1 MQFLELSLQGVRGFS
16 PAVRAALRSGYCL
29 LKTAGANQPPL
40 SGLCSSLLYP
50 DGRGGDAEY
59 KATGQPISRASVTM
73 MAGDQ
78 SIFRLVRSLG
88 GAGALQQLNKT
99 SNQFELLSEDPTE
112 IAQFLRSHLGLPT
125 RKAFESVLALAAH
138 NLPSRRQKS
147 AHKTPSAHGL
157 LSPKPG
163 LRGVEP
169 PKDLSTAEAKLA
181 ELERELMLSKEVEKI
196 QYRVDGVSSKLFE
209 VEEKLKGTEALKE
222 KIREVEQACRQAP
235 TVESLKLPPDIIERV
250 ERFAAITD
258 KYQQSVAKLGSERD
272 DEYDTLPRLL
282 EPVHRR
288 PSFWAAIGFGVAC
301 IILGMI
307 IGGSWRY
314 LALLDI
320 PAFGLAAILA
330 INYID
335 DVRYS
340 KVASRKG
347 ERFATREKRIQEEYE
362 SESRVI
368 KAATAALQLESP
380 AEIIEALGQRAKLTA
395 ELGDLRRQL
404 ADYERKPDY
413 ASAKSQVA
421 VLKREQDQLNKQLT
435 EKGAYVRE
443 GREVEREAD
452 RLRASIA
459 GSKAQPAAPAPTI
472 ESVSALA
479 PSQPEDPFPA
489 LLSVGAD
496 LFGTDLQSAGA
507 LIKERWFQF
516 FAGLTEQKYQNLRLE
531 KDGKAQLTCNG
542 QPLAAVALPGM
553 DLDLLYLAARFA
565 VIERYCARSRV
576 ACLMDDVLVGFDEA
590 KLFLLGRMLKQ
601 LGQVTQVLHAA
612 SQPGLEQLADASVN
626 V

>member
-1 MQFLELSLQGVRGFS
+1 M
-16 PAVRAALRSGYCL
+16 
-29 LKTAGANQPPL
+29 
-40 SGLCSSLLYP
+40 
-50 DGRGGDAEY
+50 
-59 KATGQPISRASVTM
+59 
-73 MAGDQ
+73 
-78 SIFRLVRSLG
+78 
-88 GAGALQQLNKT
+88 
-99 SNQFELLSEDPTE
+99 LSEDPTE

-209 VEEKLKGTEALKE
+209 VEEKVKGTEALKE

-335 DVRYS
+335 DVRHS

-347 ERFATREKRIQEEYE
+347 ERFATREKRIQVEYE
-362 SESRVI
+362 SEARVI

-404 ADYERKPDY
+404 ADYERKPEY

-459 GSKAQPAAPAPTI
+459 GSRQPAAPAPAI
-472 ESVSALA
+472 ESVSAQA